1 MVGKLKEGLM
11 GKIISAIITDKYD
24 PMGLLGTYEIFKP
37 KKNFKKNRKKR
48 KVRKNKK

>member
-1 MVGKLKEGLM
+1 M
-11 GKIISAIITDKYD
+11 GKIISAILATDKYD

-37 KKNFKKNRKKR
+37 KKNFKENRKKP